1 MRRSSTTGRDRT
13 VRTASVM
20 EATEPD
26 WLLSWT
32 EQAYSWR
39 MLARAIAISG
49 CPCRE
54 RIRNLNMF
62 ARDPTLV
69 PRDSLPVH

>member
-1 MRRSSTTGRDRT
+1 MRRSNATDRDRI
-13 VRTASVM
+13 VLTAWVM
-20 EATEPD
+20 EATERD
-26 WLLSWT
+26 WLLAWT

-49 CPCRE
+49 YPCWE

-62 ARDPTLV
+62 AREPALV
-69 PRDSLPVH
+69 AREALPVY